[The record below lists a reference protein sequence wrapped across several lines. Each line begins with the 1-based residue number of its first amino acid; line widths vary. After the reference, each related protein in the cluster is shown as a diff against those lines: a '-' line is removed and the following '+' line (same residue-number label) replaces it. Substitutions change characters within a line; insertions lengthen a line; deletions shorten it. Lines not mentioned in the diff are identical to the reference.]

1 MVNTNKLIR
10 NYQGIT
16 GLKTGSTSLALFNLS
31 ASATR
36 DDLSLIAVIMKAPT
50 GPIRF
55 NEAKKLLDYGFS
67 NYGYKKLGNKGD
79 TVKTIL
85 VEKGVEDSV
94 EAIFENDAGVLI
106 KKGQEKSMTQEIN
119 VPDSLSAPITPGQ
132 VVGEAVFK
140 LENQELARI
149 NIIAKKEIK
158 KVGFFNNSSHIF
170 EKWFNLMR

>member
-1 MVNTNKLIR
+1 MNTNKLIR

-36 DDLSLIAVIMKAPT
+36 DDLSLIAVVMKAPT

-67 NYGYKKLGNKGD
+67 NYGYKKLGNRGD
-79 TVKTIL
+79 TVKTVL
-85 VEKGVEDSV
+85 VEKGVENST
-94 EAIFENDAGVLI
+94 ELMFESDAGVLI
-106 KKGQEKSMTQEIN
+106 KKGQEKSITGEIN
-119 VPDSLSAPITPGQ
+119 VPDKISAPITPGQ

-158 KVGFFNNSSHIF
+158 KIGFFNNSSF
-170 EKWFNLMR
+170 MFGKWFNLMR

>member
-1 MVNTNKLIR
+1 
-10 NYQGIT
+10 
-16 GLKTGSTSLALFNLS
+16 
-31 ASATR
+31 
-36 DDLSLIAVIMKAPT
+36 MKAPT

-79 TVKTIL
+79 TVKIIL